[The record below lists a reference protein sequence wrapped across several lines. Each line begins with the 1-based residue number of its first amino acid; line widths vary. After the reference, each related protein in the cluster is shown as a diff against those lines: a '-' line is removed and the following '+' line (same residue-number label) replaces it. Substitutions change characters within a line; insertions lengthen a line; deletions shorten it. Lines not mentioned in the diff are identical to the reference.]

1 MMKFIV
7 MAALLIQTAMQAQTV
22 EGYLSIAFG
31 HHKNGQLDSAE
42 IYYGKS
48 IRLRD
53 TSSIA
58 RFNRANIYMGR
69 KDFAR
74 AMEDASRTLELKP
87 NYDQALYMRANLHAM
102 NDDAQKAL
110 VDINKLVSVNA
121 NFEGVYSLRGQIY
134 YRLGE
139 TGKACADFITGKQ
152 KNEPDAADLHKEF
165 CLGLAPDGTP
175 IQESLDYNFEDGGKK
190 WVEAYK
196 SDTKELLQIRLV
208 REGNT
213 MDMAQEAISILT
225 QKNTRGK
232 IPLDTIMN
240 FMAGQVVN
248 NSKNATVKVI
258 EREDNAEYPRIF
270 FIVQNPDSTEK
281 AVPQSQVYGIIKT
294 YNSIYTMIWNI
305 TNPAVSQQD
314 INKWVAIFKK
324 QKVKTA
330 ENTVKGNAA
339 PATEKKETHAKPKQK
354 KKK

>member
-7 MAALLIQTAMQAQTV
+7 IAALLIHTAVEAQTV

-58 RFNRANIYMGR
+58 RFNRANIYMSR
-69 KDFAR
+69 KDFAN
-74 AMEDASRTLELKP
+74 AMIDANRTLELKP

-102 NDDAQKAL
+102 NDNPQKAL
-110 VDINKLVSVNA
+110 EDADQVVKTNPNY
-121 NFEGVYSLRGQIY
+121 EGIYSLRGQIH
-134 YRLGE
+134 YRLGQA
-139 TGKACADFITGKQ
+139 GKACADFTIGKQ
-152 KNEPDAADLHKEF
+152 KNEQDAKDLYNEF
-165 CLGLAPDGTP
+165 CLGLSADGTP
-175 IQESLDYNFEDGGKK
+175 IPETLDYNFDDGGKK

-225 QKNTRGK
+225 QKNARGK

-240 FMAGQVVN
+240 FMAGQVLHD
-248 NSKNATVKVI
+248 SKNATVKVI

-270 FIVQNPDSTEK
+270 FMVQNPDSTEK
-281 AVPQSQVYGIIKT
+281 VVPQTQVYGVIKT
-294 YNSIYTMIWNI
+294 HNSIYTMIWNI
-305 TNPAVSQQD
+305 ASTAVAQQD
-314 INKWVAIFKK
+314 VNKWITMFKK
-324 QKVKTA
+324 QRVKTS
-330 ENTVKGNAA
+330 EYMVKQST
-339 PATEKKETHAKPKQK
+339 PATMPNEKQTKPKPK